1 VIVRTVEGSVRREA
15 MVRQEGGEVALRRH
29 RQETMTVTL
38 HTLACNLQ
46 VWLYQAGWQGMGMLI
61 SESARICL

>member
-1 VIVRTVEGSVRREA
+1 